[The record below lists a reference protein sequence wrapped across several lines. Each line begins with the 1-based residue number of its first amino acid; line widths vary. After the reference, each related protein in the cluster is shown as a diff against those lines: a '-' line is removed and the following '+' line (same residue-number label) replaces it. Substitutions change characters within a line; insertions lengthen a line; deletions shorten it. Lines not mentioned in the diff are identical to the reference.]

1 MTNSPIQFGEVL
13 AGKYR
18 VGEVLGS
25 GGMGVV
31 HSATHVQLGSRV
43 AIKFLLP
50 TALKSEAA
58 AARLLR
64 EARATAK
71 IESDHVARVIDVGTL
86 ANGAPYIVME
96 YLAGKNF
103 SALMRERERFP
114 FREAVAYVL
123 QACEGIAQAHGL
135 GIIHRDLKTSNLF
148 LTRRAD
154 GTDCVKVLDFGL
166 SKVSMGVGFS
176 MDAHLTATADV
187 FGSPVYMSPEQLR
200 SARDV
205 DARTDIWALG
215 TILFE
220 LIAGRPPFKAATLPQ
235 VCTLVLHARPPS
247 LREFSSDVPAELE
260 AVLGRCLEKEREKR
274 VATVQELAQ
283 LLAPFAEGPLPGSL
297 RSLVNPILPA
307 NATPLERSPNVG
319 PNPHRKLLFVAGLTF
334 SLGLGVGAWKLL
346 RSALFH
352 GAEHT
357 MDSQSDAMACA
368 DLGTSACSA
377 CLAANCCGE
386 YRKCQTD
393 TGCSAA
399 LQSFNRCRDQA
410 NDHGAAAACSEKV
423 GTDPNPLVQNLASC
437 AFVRIGGPVVAP
449 GKCAQQCNESAS
461 QNACMGYCSCMKEWC
476 QMTMAPDACPAAC
489 ARMTPEQVR
498 CRTYHCFL
506 GGKANPEIHCQHA
519 IGGLGTCP

>member
-1 MTNSPIQFGEVL
+1 MTNAPIQFGEVL

-31 HSATHVQLGSRV
+31 LSATHVQLGSRV

-50 TALKSEAA
+50 TALKTEAA

-71 IESDHVARVIDVGTL
+71 IVSDHVARVIDVGTL
-86 ANGAPYIVME
+86 DNGAPYVVME
-96 YLAGKNF
+96 YLSGTNLA
-103 SALMRERERFP
+103 ALLRERKRFP
-114 FREAVAYVL
+114 FREAVTYVL
-123 QACEGIAQAHGL
+123 QACEGIAQAHAL
-135 GIIHRDLKTSNLF
+135 GIIHRDLKPSNLF

-166 SKVSMGVGFS
+166 SKVSEGVGFS
-176 MDAHLTATADV
+176 IDAHLTSTADV

-235 VCTLVLHARPPS
+235 VCTLVLHARAPA
-247 LREFSSDVPAELE
+247 LREFAADAPAELE
-260 AVLGRCLEKEREKR
+260 GVLARCLEKAPEKR
-274 VATVQELAQ
+274 LATVQELAQ
-283 LLAPFAEGPLPGSL
+283 MLAPFADGPLPGSL
-297 RSLVNPILPA
+297 RSLVNPVVA
-307 NATPLERSPNVG
+307 ATAAPVG
-319 PNPHRKLLFVAGLTF
+319 PSVAVGTSRRKLMFVAGLTL
-334 SLGLGVGAWKLL
+334 SLGLSVGVWKLR
-346 RSALFH
+346 RSPLFH
-352 GAEHT
+352 GAPHA
-357 MDSQSDAMACA
+357 MDAKGDMMACA
-368 DLGTSACSA
+368 DIGTSACGS
-377 CLAANCCGE
+377 CLAANCCRE
-386 YRKCQTD
+386 YRSCQAD
-393 TGCSAA
+393 TGCNAA
-399 LQSFNRCRDQA
+399 LQSYNRCRDQA
-410 NDHGAAAACSEKV
+410 QNHGAAAACSETF
-423 GTDPNPLVQNLASC
+423 GTDPGPLVQNLTSC
-437 AFVRIGGPVVAP
+437 AFVHVGGAVVTP

-476 QMTMAPDACPAAC
+476 QVTMAPDACPAAC
-489 ARMTPEQVR
+489 ARMTPDQVR

-506 GGKANPEIHCQHA
+506 GGKANPDIHCQHA
-519 IGGLGTCP
+519 IGGLATCL